1 MDGVSAE
8 TGQLS
13 GFTTWVKEVDS
24 ECEAMHWVIHRETL
38 ARQKMSL
45 ELNILQNVMKIINYI
60 EIRAFNSCLLM
71 QLYEEIDAEHAH
83 LFLYTKVRWLFK
95 SRSLARVFLKSWMII
110 TLQRCVRFCCTTT
123 WINCEHTCIPSLGSL
138 PPTAPPPL

>member
-38 ARQKMSL
+38 AMSL
-45 ELNILQNVMKIINYI
+45 HGTQNL
-60 EIRAFNSCLLM
+60 RL
-71 QLYEEIDAEHAH
+71 
-83 LFLYTKVRWLFK
+83 
-95 SRSLARVFLKSWMII
+95 
-110 TLQRCVRFCCTTT
+110 
-123 WINCEHTCIPSLGSL
+123 
-138 PPTAPPPL
+138 

>member
-71 QLYEEIDAEHAH
+71 QLYEEIDTEHAH
-83 LFLYTKVRWLFK
+83 LFLYTKVRWLSK